1 METED
6 TPSGILV
13 GGTDSGSV
21 VLWNPVKILNGETD
35 DAVLI
40 QNDKHTGT
48 YIFHKNG
55 FNFDVLATHT
65 VNTPLNSQQL
75 SCNSCCRLIKQWKL
89 RKL

>member
-1 METED
+1 MEKEE

-40 QNDKHTGT
+40 QNDKHTGMFKYT
-48 YIFHKNG
+48 YMDTKFS
-55 FNFDVLATHT
+55 LT
-65 VNTPLNSQQL
+65 VMFERMLLNVEQ
-75 SCNSCCRLIKQWKL
+75 R
-89 RKL
+89 